1 MNKRIIPCIYVDNGK
16 AVANSEDLTVISEN
30 VPEFAMD
37 YCNRGADAL
46 LYFDL
51 SDSDYDHEK
60 AIHLL
65 ITACE
70 QVQIP
75 IIAGGNV
82 MRLEDVKKILYAGA
96 QKAIIDMSKQG
107 ALELLEDAAA
117 RFGKERI
124 AVAIYDFDTLFK
136 NKAAIAAWSSEIIYM
151 HTIDF
156 NSVESVS
163 DLPGIVVT
171 RAERMETI
179 FTILSSDTV
188 SGLAGRFVSDGKTD
202 LVAFKHN
209 CMEQGISMQVLESAV
224 SFSEFKT
231 DERGL
236 IPVVTQDYKTGEVL
250 MVAYMNAESFQKTL
264 ETGKMVYFSRSRK
277 ELWMKGET
285 SGHFQY
291 VKSMAVDC
299 DKDTLLA
306 KVAQIGAACHTGN
319 STCFYTP
326 LFGNEYDEKNPLLI
340 LENVMK
346 TILDRKEHPKD
357 GSYTNYLFDKGID
370 KILKKV
376 GEEASEIIIAAK
388 NPDQEEVKYEMSD
401 FLYHMM
407 VLMAERGISWD
418 DITTELARR

>member
-1 MNKRIIPCIYVDNGK
+1 MNKRIIPCIYVDKGK

-96 QKAIIDMSKQG
+96 QKAIIDMTKQG

-124 AVAIYDFDTLFK
+124 AVAVYDFDTLFK
-136 NKAAIAAWSSEIIYM
+136 NKAEIAAWSSEIIYM

-188 SGLAGRFVSDGKTD
+188 SGLSGRFVSDGKSD
-202 LVAFKHN
+202 LVAVKHN

-250 MVAYMNAESFQKTL
+250 MVAYMNEESFQKTL
-264 ETGKMVYFSRSRK
+264 ETGKMVYFSRSRQ

-319 STCFYTP
+319 PTCFYTP

-357 GSYTNYLFDKGID
+357 GSYTYYLFDKGID

-407 VLMAERGISWD
+407 VLMAEREISWD

>member
-1 MNKRIIPCIYVDNGK
+1 MNKRIIPCIYVDKGK

-96 QKAIIDMSKQG
+96 QKAIIDMTKQG

-124 AVAIYDFDTLFK
+124 AVAVYDFDTLFK
-136 NKAAIAAWSSEIIYM
+136 NKAEIAAWSSEIIYM

-188 SGLAGRFVSDGKTD
+188 SGLSGRFVSDGKSD
-202 LVAFKHN
+202 LVAFKHY

-250 MVAYMNAESFQKTL
+250 MVAYMNEESFQKTL
-264 ETGKMVYFSRSRK
+264 ETGKMVYFSRSRQ

-319 STCFYTP
+319 PTCFYTP

-407 VLMAERGISWD
+407 VLMAEREISWD

>member
-1 MNKRIIPCIYVDNGK
+1 MNKRIIPCIYVDKGK

-96 QKAIIDMSKQG
+96 QKAIIDMTKQG

-124 AVAIYDFDTLFK
+124 AVAVYDFDTLFK
-136 NKAAIAAWSSEIIYM
+136 NKAEIAAWSSEIIYM

-188 SGLAGRFVSDGKTD
+188 SGLSGRFVSDGKSD

-250 MVAYMNAESFQKTL
+250 MVAYMNEESFQKTL
-264 ETGKMVYFSRSRK
+264 ETGKMVYFSRSRQ

-319 STCFYTP
+319 PTCFYTP

-407 VLMAERGISWD
+407 VLMAEREISWD